1 MPESDSEK
9 QTMVI
14 GMEEYNLYKKSYQ
27 AHNEAR
33 EEIHRLKDELK
44 KSHDEFKRAE
54 EARQQ
59 MATNHK
65 QQLERLSAT
74 HKEDMQNKIL
84 KLKQELGLKAIDER
98 TGDNHEKR
106 TLNEPKESS
115 KHNSS
120 SDGHSKSNLLD
131 DGKRKKSKKLKKTKK
146 QVQIET
152 QDLTVDSIYG
162 LSEHSENDSLYDD
175 SSSDSDFKK
184 GIRLVTELPKVEPF
198 SNKRGQ
204 DIHQFFK
211 DYEDYCQQK
220 YYGRKN
226 LWVRGLEESLSG
238 SMLKAYQAMIVDSGF
253 SVKYESLKN
262 RLIRQA
268 NRMKKFS
275 YHDPRKN
282 FDSISMK
289 QNETAWE
296 YAHRLETAAIE
307 KFGDEF
313 IEDKQKDVLRKF
325 LDTVPENVRRTV
337 NKQRKLRKQLG
348 AKPYT
353 WNDVLQDLE
362 EDNGDL
368 LSKKSQDMW
377 VDTASAQPKVY
388 ALKDALKAGE
398 QSEEVQTN
406 YIIKAIF
413 ENTRKLLETSS
424 GHQGRARSHE
434 R

>member
-1 MPESDSEK
+1 M
-9 QTMVI
+9 
-14 GMEEYNLYKKSYQ
+14 KKS
-27 AHNEAR
+27 
-33 EEIHRLKDELK
+33 
-44 KSHDEFKRAE
+44 
-54 EARQQ
+54 
-59 MATNHK
+59 
-65 QQLERLSAT
+65 
-74 HKEDMQNKIL
+74 
-84 KLKQELGLKAIDER
+84 
-98 TGDNHEKR
+98 
-106 TLNEPKESS
+106 
-115 KHNSS
+115 
-120 SDGHSKSNLLD
+120 
-131 DGKRKKSKKLKKTKK
+131 
-146 QVQIET
+146 
-152 QDLTVDSIYG
+152 
-162 LSEHSENDSLYDD
+162 
-175 SSSDSDFKK
+175 
-184 GIRLVTELPKVEPF
+184 
-198 SNKRGQ
+198 
-204 DIHQFFK
+204 
-211 DYEDYCQQK
+211 
-220 YYGRKN
+220 
-226 LWVRGLEESLSG
+226 
-238 SMLKAYQAMIVDSGF
+238 
-253 SVKYESLKN
+253 
-262 RLIRQA
+262 
-268 NRMKKFS
+268 S

-377 VDTASAQPKVY
+377 VDTASAQPKVFASY
-388 ALKDALKAGE
+388 RDALKAGE